1 MGLLNRYEKIRMDKD
16 AILKAESRNRSGGKK
31 RMNRTIRVSAAVLRI
46 S

>member
-31 RMNRTIRVSAAVLRI
+31 KNEQNNKSIGGR
-46 S
+46 